1 MASIQVLLPLIATG
15 LAIGSLYGLI
25 AFGMV
30 LLLKATHTLNYA
42 QFQVV
47 TLGAYVAY
55 SLIAIYSFSF
65 LSALAIAAIVGFVAG
80 ILMYYIVIKRMAGY
94 SLFAVF
100 VATVG
105 MFLMLK
111 SVMAMIWGYND
122 HWLPISFGQTSIQLG
137 GGIAVSLV
145 HIIILF
151 ITLSFIGIFI
161 IFFNRTL
168 LGTQMRAVSN
178 DAETAHMMGININ
191 KVYIVSWGIA
201 TLSAAIAGV
210 FLSALETVNINLS
223 DVGMKAFPVV
233 ILGGMES
240 IVGAIAGGLILGIT
254 EVLAS
259 YFFGAEYRQAVVF
272 SILLII
278 LMVKPTGL
286 FGERH
291 SERV

>member
-1 MASIQVLLPLIATG
+1 MLPLIATG

-25 AFGMV
+25 AFGLV
-30 LLLKATHTLNYA
+30 LLLKATHTFNYA
-42 QFQVV
+42 QFQVI
-47 TLGAYVAY
+47 TLGAYIAY
-55 SLIAIYSFSF
+55 SLMSFYSFSF
-65 LSALAIAAIVGFVAG
+65 LSAISIAGMVGFMIG
-80 ILMYYIVIKRMAGY
+80 ILMYYLVIKRMTGY
-94 SLFAVF
+94 TLFAVF

-105 MFLMLK
+105 MYLMLK

-137 GGIAVSLV
+137 GGVAVSLV

-151 ITLSFIGIFI
+151 ITLAFIGIFI
-161 IFFNRTL
+161 VFFNRTL

-178 DAETAHMMGININ
+178 DPETAHMMGININ

-210 FLSALETVNINLS
+210 FLSALETVNVNLS

-240 IVGAIAGGLILGIT
+240 IVGAIVGGLILGIT

-259 YFFGAEYRQAVVF
+259 YFFGSEYRNAVVF
-272 SILLII
+272 SLLILI